1 MRSAQVAL
9 VVAALGLVASCT
21 GDGITLQLRV
31 EQVMLLPASASL
43 LPGGTQQFSS
53 SARMNDGSV
62 GPVSVTYSATGG
74 TITAGGL
81 YTAGSV
87 AGTYRVIAS
96 LTVGTLADSSD
107 VTITATPDY
116 SLALAP
122 ATLPVVPGGNASS
135 TVTITRTNFT
145 GAVTL
150 SLGNTPPGV
159 TGSFAPAATTGT
171 TSTLTVSVS
180 APVAPGTYNLS
191 VDGTGAP
198 GQRATPLTLTVT
210 AAPDYSLALTPAA
223 LTIVQGGSDQAAV
236 TITRA
241 NFTGAVT
248 LSLGN
253 EPSGV
258 TGSFAPPAT
267 TGTTATLTVSVAA
280 AVAPG
285 TYNLTVDG
293 SGTPGP
299 RSTPLT
305 LTVTA
310 TPNYALAIAP
320 AALTIQQGAS
330 DNATVTI
337 TRTNFTGAVTLSLGN
352 EPAGVT
358 GAFVPPAPTGM
369 SSTLTLSVAAAVA
382 PGTYNLTVDG
392 SGTPGPRSTPLTL
405 TVTATPDYALAV
417 APTAL
422 TIEQGASD
430 NASVTITRTNFTGA
444 VTLSLGNEPAGVTGA
459 FVPPAPTGSGSALTV
474 GVGAAVTTGTYNLTV
489 DGSGSPGNRSTP
501 LTLTVTAP
509 VARSYTTTFPLNENP
524 ISEGGLWLQTDV
536 TNTKVQTVG
545 GNAFGTQADG
555 PYSPYDDSH
564 TYMTGFG
571 NDYEI
576 EGIVYLASP
585 SLPNEPNHEIELL
598 LRYTDDNPV
607 RSTPYGDTHANGYEI
622 NIHHNGGYLNLG
634 RWKGDAL
641 VSLYGPVV
649 PATGD
654 RFKARIVGQTISV
667 YWNETLLFTHT
678 DNDPTWKIT
687 TGHPGFGFFINPGGG
702 NTNFGFSSIRIQ
714 AL

>member
-1 MRSAQVAL
+1 V
-9 VVAALGLVASCT
+9 
-21 GDGITLQLRV
+21 
-31 EQVMLLPASASL
+31 
-43 LPGGTQQFSS
+43 
-53 SARMNDGSV
+53 DGSGTPGSRSV
-62 GPVSVTYSATGG
+62 PLTLTVSPTANYALSLTPSALS
-74 TITAGGL
+74 I
-81 YTAGSV
+81 V
-87 AGTYRVIAS
+87 AGTS
-96 LTVGTLADSSD
+96 
-107 VTITATPDY
+107 
-116 SLALAP
+116 AP
-122 ATLPVVPGGNASS
+122 T
-135 TVTITRTNFT
+135 TVTIARTSFT

-150 SLGNTPPGV
+150 SLGNKPSGV
-159 TGSFAPAATTGT
+159 SGSFTPAAPTGT
-171 TSTLTVSVS
+171 SSALTVSV
-180 APVAPGTYNLS
+180 G
-191 VDGTGAP
+191 
-198 GQRATPLTLTVT
+198 
-210 AAPDYSLALTPAA
+210 
-223 LTIVQGGSDQAAV
+223 
-236 TITRA
+236 
-241 NFTGAVT
+241 
-248 LSLGN
+248 
-253 EPSGV
+253 
-258 TGSFAPPAT
+258 
-267 TGTTATLTVSVAA
+267 A

-285 TYNLTVDG
+285 TYHLTVDG
-293 SGTPGP
+293 AAAPGS

-310 TPNYALAIAP
+310 TPNYALAVAP
-320 AALTIQQGAS
+320 TALTIQQGTGANS
-330 DNATVTI
+330 AVTI
-337 TRTNFTGAVTLSLGN
+337 TRTNFSGAVTLSLGN
-352 EPAGVT
+352 KPAGVT
-358 GAFVPPAPTGM
+358 GAFAPAAPTGL
-369 SSTLTLSVAAAVA
+369 SSTLTVSVGATVP
-382 PGTYNLTVDG
+382 PGTYH
-392 SGTPGPRSTPLTL
+392 
-405 TVTATPDYALAV
+405 
-417 APTAL
+417 
-422 TIEQGASD
+422 
-430 NASVTITRTNFTGA
+430 
-444 VTLSLGNEPAGVTGA
+444 
-459 FVPPAPTGSGSALTV
+459 
-474 GVGAAVTTGTYNLTV
+474 LTV